1 MPEISRFFGIIIL
14 MHWREHPPPHV
25 HAIHGD
31 DEAIITLDGVLLEG
45 SLPRRQLVQVREW
58 IDLHRDELI
67 ENWDRVT
74 TKRVLLPVE
83 PLR

>member
-1 MPEISRFFGIIIL
+1 